1 MSCVVV
7 AFQIALANSENKV
20 QRELAKPTIAGIMH
34 MNQIAADLGAK
45 GTGPGVRPPERV
57 ANPKPLFK
65 RIDTEYD

>member
-1 MSCVVV
+1 
-7 AFQIALANSENKV
+7 
-20 QRELAKPTIAGIMH
+20 